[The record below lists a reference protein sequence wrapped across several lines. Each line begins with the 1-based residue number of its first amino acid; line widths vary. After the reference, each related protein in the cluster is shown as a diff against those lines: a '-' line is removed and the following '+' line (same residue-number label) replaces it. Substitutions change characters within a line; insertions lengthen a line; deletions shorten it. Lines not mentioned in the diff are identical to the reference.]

1 MTYKYVVKYEEG
13 GETRVDIDLDPAT
26 LCTRQDVAETPP
38 DWTLLDCCKC
48 SVCPFDSASMKYC
61 PVAVNLA
68 GAAARFGDKSS
79 VTPVEVRVVA
89 EEREYFKR
97 TSLQTAVGSIIGVY
111 MVTSGCPVMSVL
123 KPMARYHLPFASLN
137 ETVYRS
143 VSSYLLQQYL
153 AGRRGAEPDWDLV
166 RLREAYANI
175 ETLNRA
181 MADRVRRASTKD
193 ANCNAVVILDSFAKM
208 VPWSLD
214 NTLPEEELRFPER

>member
-1 MTYKYVVKYEEG
+1 MTYKYVIKYEEG
-13 GETRVDIDLDPAT
+13 GGTEVAIDLDPAT
-26 LCTRQDVAETPP
+26 LYARPAGEAAPP
-38 DWTLLDCCKC
+38 DWALLDCCKC
-48 SVCPFDSASMKYC
+48 RVCPFDSASRKYC

-79 VTPVEVRVVA
+79 VTPVEVRVVS

-97 TSLQTAVGSIIGVY
+97 TSLQTAVSSIIGVY
-111 MVTSGCPVMSVL
+111 MVTSGCPVMEVL

-153 AGRRGAEPDWDLV
+153 AARRGAEPDWDLA
-166 RLREAYANI
+166 RLRGAYANI

-181 MADRVRRASTKD
+181 MAERIRKASSKD